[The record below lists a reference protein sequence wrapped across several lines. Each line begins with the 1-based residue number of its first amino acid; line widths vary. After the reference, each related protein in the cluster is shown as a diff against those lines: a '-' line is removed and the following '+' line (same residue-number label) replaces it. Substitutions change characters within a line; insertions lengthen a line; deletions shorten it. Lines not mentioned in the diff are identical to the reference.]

1 MLERGVFLNLE
12 NRFKVKSV
20 LIGLIF
26 LLSACQTA
34 QQKSEALVAERVA
47 QLQHLSSY
55 RPTWCQVDTEL
66 TEPARARFEE
76 MFPTESALDLNYVWR
91 SRESTCE
98 IYPLKPS
105 AIAKN
110 QQAFLETSLCLLLQ
124 VHFVNSP
131 FDELAM
137 SASDIESVEPLTRIR
152 AGPSPDL
159 GIFLPRDSVTV
170 ETRTKTRGI
179 LRVEYA
185 DRNGV
190 MLPSRLEQAHTGT
203 QFVIEDI
210 DYDQSGPRPMLKS
223 FWIAIGAEK
232 PLRHSQA
239 IIRDCRAL

>member
-1 MLERGVFLNLE
+1 MLKCEL
-12 NRFKVKSV
+12 KSGF
-20 LIGLIF
+20 GLKHILLSLF
-26 LLSACQTA
+26 SVVLLSACQTA
-34 QQKSEALVAERVA
+34 QQKSEALVAQRVA
-47 QLQHLSSY
+47 QLKHLSTY
-55 RPTWCQVDTEL
+55 KPTWCQVDTEL

-76 MFPTESALDLNYVWR
+76 MFPSESASDLTYVWR
-91 SRESTCE
+91 SRESACE
-98 IYPLKPS
+98 ISPMKTS
-105 AIAKN
+105 AIAHG
-110 QQAFLETSLCLLLQ
+110 QQVFLETSLCLLMQ

-137 SASDIESVEPLTRIR
+137 SPSDIEAVEALTHIR
-152 AGPSPDL
+152 AGQNPDL

-170 ETRTKTRGI
+170 ETRTKNRGI

-190 MLPSRLEQAHTGT
+190 MLPTRLEQARIGT

-210 DYDQSGPRPMLKS
+210 DYDLSGPRPMLKS

-239 IIRDCRAL
+239 IVRDCRAL